1 MNCYYLFC
9 DTDGIHYNKNKKYLF
24 LYLTEIRMMDATS
37 LSRLTLYVIRRSNDV
52 TAVSIWFR
60 FDSNFNRKIL
70 IVDAADRLKF
80 KDIIKNMLMHF

>member
-1 MNCYYLFC
+1 
-9 DTDGIHYNKNKKYLF
+9 
-24 LYLTEIRMMDATS
+24 MMDATS